1 MGTLA
6 RYGLNKL
13 TSRNV
18 IVVLVNLFCTNII
31 PDFNPFQHF
40 GANRL
45 TSIPPKNIRKPWVF
59 CFQGEQKLINSL
71 QNAGKYLHKEKHGYE
86 IGKREKKMIFDQYVT
101 KIETEDDGTLFPI

>member
-45 TSIPPKNIRKPWVF
+45 TSIPPKNI
-59 CFQGEQKLINSL
+59 
-71 QNAGKYLHKEKHGYE
+71 
-86 IGKREKKMIFDQYVT
+86 
-101 KIETEDDGTLFPI
+101 